1 MSEDYQTTV
10 TNTGSQRSA
19 EKVRKLS
26 PEQLN
31 LSLPNNTKSESKNI
45 SWKKLQEE
53 AVNVGKRSDDD
64 SVGCA
69 VLDSNGDIYTGVT
82 LKTPSETIHAA
93 EVATLSAVSNGEASV
108 DKAVVYTNNEESL
121 CGSCRQ
127 LLYDFS
133 DGEAEIRLTGSIE
146 EVEQCSIRKLLP

>member
-1 MSEDYQTTV
+1 MSDDYQTTV

-19 EKVRKLS
+19 EKVRHLS

-31 LSLPNNTKSESKNI
+31 LPLPDDVESDDEDV
-45 SWKKLQEE
+45 SWEKLQEE

-82 LKTPSETIHAA
+82 LETSSETIHAA
-93 EVATLSAVSNGEASV
+93 EVATLSAVSNREASV
-108 DKAVVYTNNEESL
+108 DKAVVYTDGEESL

-133 DGEAEIRLTGSIE
+133 DGEAEIRLTGSVEEIE
-146 EVEQCSIRKLLP
+146 QYSIRELLP